1 MTMCRRRMSS
11 AGSAP
16 PPRAPSAARP
26 TSTMAPKLAK
36 QATAQELGATQLSG
50 LRWAEGL
57 IADKA
62 ARRAFASAEFRADD
76 ADNGGSLDR
85 AEVVVC
91 ITRICK
97 KFGLALPREEK
108 IFELLDLCDKV
119 CCFHG
124 CRGAHH
130 VVLFLRQRFPPTG
143 RTMTAI
149 FRSRSFVRQ
158 RQLKLWTPKPSRS
171 CMPLRAL
178 LSSPLPSPR
187 PLDTSGRSHLALPLK
202 KLSTSH
208 SLHSCT
214 IGYCPPHPYIC
225 PCAF

>member
-1 MTMCRRRMSS
+1 MGLQPQASVAVSTEKTEIL
-11 AGSAP
+11 AII
-16 PPRAPSAARP
+16 APSSVNTVNLQPCFSFKLAETRVD
-26 TSTMAPKLAK
+26 MAPK
-36 QATAQELGATQLSG
+36 TAQELGATQLSG

-62 ARRAFASAEFRADD
+62 ARREFASFEFRADD
-76 ADNGGSLDR
+76 ADKSGALDR
-85 AEVVVC
+85 EEVVVC

-108 IFELLDLCDKV
+108 IVELLNLCDKV

-143 RTMTAI
+143 RTMTAR

-178 LSSPLPSPR
+178 LSSPLPPPTLLSR
-187 PLDTSGRSHLALPLK
+187 LALHL
-202 KLSTSH
+202 
-208 SLHSCT
+208 
-214 IGYCPPHPYIC
+214 
-225 PCAF
+225 